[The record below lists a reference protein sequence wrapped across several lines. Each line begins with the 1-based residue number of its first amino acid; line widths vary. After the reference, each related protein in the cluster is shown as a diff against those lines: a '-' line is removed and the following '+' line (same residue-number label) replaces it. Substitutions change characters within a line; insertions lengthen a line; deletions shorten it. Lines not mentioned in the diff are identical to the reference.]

1 MKTKIKV
8 KMEEPGQPNP
18 GQGVKVTV
26 KRIGIRKKGKSNA
39 SERRVQSENDQQE
52 HQDRG

>member
-26 KRIGIRKKGKSNA
+26 KRIGVRKKGKSNA
-39 SERRVQSENDQQE
+39 SERRENPKGESEK
-52 HQDRG
+52 GVK